1 MGNGVMARIIN
12 LVVDGKLD
20 EARRLRDDAISDID
34 QEITDLESEW
44 NESNTDSDRDSSDVF
59 TRIMDL
65 QEQKEELLGAF

>member
-20 EARRLRDDAISDID
+20 EAKKLRDEAISAID
-34 QEITDLESEW
+34 QEITDLELGW
-44 NESNTDSDRDSSDVF
+44 NESSTDLDRDSSDVF
-59 TRIMDL
+59 TRIMEL